1 MLTAAHIFSVTA
13 VGESQHEG
21 EGEGEGEGAEQ
32 GQGRLHGWVVEGL
45 SVRGFKCES
54 REIKQVCFY
63 SV

>member
-13 VGESQHEG
+13 VGGGSRSMR
-21 EGEGEGEGAEQ
+21 GEGEGEGAEQ

>member
-1 MLTAAHIFSVTA
+1 MR
-13 VGESQHEG
+13 G

>member
-1 MLTAAHIFSVTA
+1 MR
-13 VGESQHEG
+13 
-21 EGEGEGEGAEQ
+21 GEGEGEGAEQ

-54 REIKQVCFY
+54 REIKQVCFC